1 MKRPVKIKQTV
12 FFFFLFLKKTFLFAP
27 VSQSSPRLVEGG
39 SLQSGRLGRQGQGGE
54 AEAEEA
60 AAAVQEERGY
70 QGNTE

>member
-1 MKRPVKIKQTV
+1 M
-12 FFFFLFLKKTFLFAP
+12 
-27 VSQSSPRLVEGG
+27 SQSSPRLVEGG